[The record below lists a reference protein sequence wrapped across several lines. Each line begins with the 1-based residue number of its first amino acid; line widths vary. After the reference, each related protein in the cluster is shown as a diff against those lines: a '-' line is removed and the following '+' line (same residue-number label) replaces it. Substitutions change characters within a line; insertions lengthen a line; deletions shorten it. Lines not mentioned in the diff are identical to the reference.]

1 MSEPAAAPP
10 PRTTVLFADPD
21 HGPRAQMAE
30 SLLRAVDSTGTLQ
43 VASAGTVPGA
53 DLADVAEVL
62 AERGV
67 SFTPAHRAL
76 DMSMA
81 PDLLIVVCEEG
92 CAACPYLPRAARIV
106 RWPMEDPGTLHGE
119 ARLEAL
125 RAIADRLG
133 ELSVGLLRRGAQ
145 VRA

>member
-1 MSEPAAAPP
+1 
-10 PRTTVLFADPD
+10 
-21 HGPRAQMAE
+21 MAE
-30 SLLRAVDSTGTLQ
+30 SLLRAVDRAGTLQ
-43 VASAGTVPGA
+43 VASAGTLPGA
-53 DLADVAEVL
+53 DFGDVAEVL

-92 CAACPYLPRAARIV
+92 CAACPYLPRAAHIV
-106 RWPMEDPGTLHGE
+106 RWPLEDPGTLHGE

-125 RAIADRLG
+125 RAIADRLD
-133 ELSVGLLRRGAQ
+133 ELSVGLLKRGASAA
-145 VRA
+145 RCGDLDEDLFERLAADGRDGSPL